1 MSVKTC
7 PHCNSEIPAGMEVM
21 PVCVMCGGDI
31 NAAPTQTWATL
42 DMGSNKTYECPECQ
56 TEIKSVLT
64 TECPNCHVAL
74 QLAAQATPDQVAA
87 HGPVPDPVPDPVIPT
102 PEPVSMPEPVAPI
115 PEPMAMPEPVAPT
128 PEPIP
133 IPEPVAMPEVAPVP
147 AFTPPEPEPVL
158 TPEPQPKFVP
168 EPVSSKPAP
177 AAKEGFFGKL
187 LRMLGL
193 KK

>member
-1 MSVKTC
+1 MTVKSC

-42 DMGSNKTYECPECQ
+42 DISSKKTYECPECH

-64 TECPNCHVAL
+64 TECPNCHAEL

-87 HGPVPDPVPDPVIPT
+87 HGPPPDLV
-102 PEPVSMPEPVAPI
+102 PEPVAPI
-115 PEPMAMPEPVAPT
+115 PVAPEPTVPAFAA
-128 PEPIP
+128 PEPL
-133 IPEPVAMPEVAPVP
+133 APP
-147 AFTPPEPEPVL
+147 AFTPPEP
-158 TPEPQPKFVP
+158 
-168 EPVSSKPAP
+168 VSRKPAP
-177 AAKEGFFGKL
+177 PVKEGFFDKL
-187 LRMLGL
+187 LRILGF